1 MSKNF
6 LLRSIDFSVKAL
18 RHAACYLDRVAYAH
32 RVHDAYIHP
41 SSLVAYRKLRMKE
54 GCSLHIDENSQVEGS
69 LIFDKQGASI
79 RIGKRTFMSG
89 QIIAADHVSLGD
101 DILISWGVTIVDHNS
116 HSLAF
121 SKRAQDVLRWR
132 NGIKDWSTVEM
143 GPVTIGNKVWVGF
156 NSIVLCGVA
165 IGEGAVIGAGS
176 VVTRDIPAW
185 TVAAGNPARVIKDI
199 PIHDR

>member
-1 MSKNF
+1 MSKNIF
-6 LLRSIDFSVKAL
+6 LHSIDFSVKAL
-18 RHAACYLDRVAYAH
+18 RHAAGYLDRAAYAH
-32 RVHDAYIHP
+32 RAHGAYIHP
-41 SSLVAYRKLRMKE
+41 SSLVVYRRLIMKQ
-54 GCSLHIDENSQVEGS
+54 GCLLHIDENSQVEGS
-69 LIFDKQGASI
+69 LIFDKEDASI

-89 QIIAADHVSLGD
+89 QIIAAENVSLGD

-132 NGIKDWSTVEM
+132 TGNKDWSTVEIK
-143 GPVTIGNKVWVGF
+143 PVTIANKVWIGF
-156 NSIVLCGVA
+156 DSIVLCGVA

-176 VVTRDIPAW
+176 VVTHDVPAW

-199 PIHDR
+199 PTDDR